1 MKELSI
7 IVLVTPLGNMKK
19 KSYTFISDPFS
30 VSPSIE
36 TTAAG
41 NLFNCDKDIT
51 IELPDRDTIK
61 EFQSGRSAVVS
72 FRDTTGRI
80 INIGT
85 QEMPAT
91 LSISPSLNS
100 ATLSIKCRMI
110 HSPL

>member
-7 IVLVTPLGNMKK
+7 IISVTPVGKMNKGN
-19 KSYTFISDPFS
+19 YTFISDPFS
-30 VSPSIE
+30 FSPVIE
-36 TTAAG
+36 STSAG

-61 EFQSGRSAVVS
+61 EFQPGRSAIVS
-72 FRDTTGRI
+72 FRDTSGRAI
-80 INIGT
+80 TIGT

-91 LSISPSLNS
+91 LSISPNLNS
-100 ATLSIKCRMI
+100 ATLILKCKML